1 MEFDYTET
9 FDHPA
14 PAVFALLSDLDAR
27 PSWLPE
33 ITKHEVTPEGPTRLG
48 TTYFEAAKYSGYESE
63 KTSTVTE
70 FEPDRL
76 ITLTTVPD
84 APQAYRESMRIE
96 PVSPTSCT
104 VHFMVNI
111 DGVPKVAAFF
121 MRQSMKKALP
131 NNARRIKEVLAER
144 ATKPLG

>member
-1 MEFDYTET
+1 MMQFEHTET
-9 FDHPA
+9 FDQPA
-14 PAVFALLSDLDAR
+14 STVFALLSDLDAR

-33 ITKHEVTPEGPTRLG
+33 ITRHQVTPEGPVGLG
-48 TTYFEAAKYSGYESE
+48 TTYFEAANYSGYKSE

-70 FEPDRL
+70 FEPNRL

-84 APQAYRESMRIE
+84 APQAFRESMRVE

-104 VHFMVNI
+104 VHFTTNI

-121 MRQSMKKALP
+121 MRQSMKKTLP
-131 NNARRIKEVLAER
+131 TNARRIKDVLAGR
-144 ATKPLG
+144 KVG

>member
-1 MEFDYTET
+1 MLEFEYTET
-9 FDHPA
+9 LDHPA
-14 PAVFALLSDLDAR
+14 PTVFALLSDLDAR

-33 ITKHEVTPEGPTRLG
+33 ITAHEITPAGPTRLG
-48 TTYFEAAKYSGYESE
+48 TTYFEAATYSGYESK

-76 ITLTTVPD
+76 ITLTTLPD
-84 APQAYRESMRIE
+84 EPQEFRESIRVE

-104 VHFMVNI
+104 VHFRTNV

-121 MRQSMKKALP
+121 MRQSMKKTMP
-131 NNARRIKEVLAER
+131 RNAQRIKDVLASM
-144 ATKPLG
+144 PG